1 MAFPCLAFFSQK
13 TFADDS
19 FFLSLLLRR
28 RKVDFKS
35 ERENDDDSFLSKQLD
50 AMNSVTSKELPK
62 VNKSC
67 TKVISLEK

>member
-1 MAFPCLAFFSQK
+1 MLGVWSFFHKKHLPTILS
-13 TFADDS
+13 FFLS

-50 AMNSVTSKELPK
+50 AMNSVTSKELPQ
-62 VNKSC
+62 VNKS
-67 TKVISLEK
+67 